1 MDSLAPPA
9 DTHNPFKFK
18 TKVMAGKLQSLL
30 NTQVSTTAVAVTVVF
45 IEYWYATARLHKA

>member
-1 MDSLAPPA
+1 MAPPA